1 MKWVGFCALL
11 LSCLHVNVQSLIDFI
26 SAIYIIIILHAKHCY
41 TKHFQSCVIINS
53 IFPFQVPEGN
63 ETLSVRLI
71 SASGDG
77 RLATGVQ
84 IQASL
89 IVLHNDDPVSFA
101 QSVVVAE
108 EGESAD
114 FTINRGG
121 QANGR

>member
-1 MKWVGFCALL
+1 MV
-11 LSCLHVNVQSLIDFI
+11 IDRI
-26 SAIYIIIILHAKHCY
+26 SHHNKFRIM
-41 TKHFQSCVIINS
+41 INS

-63 ETLSVRLI
+63 ETLSVQLI

-77 RLATGVQ
+77 RLAAGML

-89 IVLHNDDPVSFA
+89 TVLHNDDPVSFA

-108 EGESAD
+108 EGETAV

-121 QANGR
+121 QANGG

>member
-1 MKWVGFCALL
+1 M
-11 LSCLHVNVQSLIDFI
+11 
-26 SAIYIIIILHAKHCY
+26 IIMTIKFY
-41 TKHFQSCVIINS
+41 KHFQSCVIINS
-53 IFPFQVPEGN
+53 TFPFQVPEGN
-63 ETLSVRLI
+63 ETLSVQLI

-77 RLATGVQ
+77 RLAAGAL

-89 IVLHNDDPVSFA
+89 TILHNDDPVSFA

-108 EGESAD
+108 EGERAT